1 MTKLPEAE
9 IAFLGSTHVWSI
21 ARIYRKLPI
30 ISISVKIHSGPLCD
44 RNHFIFDY
52 LLSSISGNT
61 FLCLLA
67 IESLCI
73 SILFIAAFNSIIICN
88 CVKICIDTSMAMI
101 ALPVYSPNSVAVE
114 SSGLTAAGTA
124 ARGGMG
130 KGTACRGTQGTQGTQ
145 DAHSLERT
153 EELVMGPQL
162 VGRVGLEDIEIA
174 EGEVCS
180 VEEASHCLEAEV
192 EVAPRCNR

>member
-1 MTKLPEAE
+1 M
-9 IAFLGSTHVWSI
+9 
-21 ARIYRKLPI
+21 
-30 ISISVKIHSGPLCD
+30 ISDL
-44 RNHFIFDY
+44 NHFIFDY
-52 LLSSISGNT
+52 LLNSISGNT

-67 IESLCI
+67 VEYLCI
-73 SILFIAAFNSIIICN
+73 SILLIAAFNSISICN
-88 CVKICIDTSMAMI
+88 WVKTCIDTSMTMI
-101 ALPVYSPNSVAVE
+101 AVPVYLPNSIAVE

-130 KGTACRGTQGTQGTQ
+130 TGTACRGTRGTQGTQGTQ
-145 DAHSLERT
+145 DAHFLERR

-162 VGRVGLEDIEIA
+162 VGRVGPEDIEIA

-180 VEEASHCLEAEV
+180 VEEAFHCLEVEA